1 MLCSDIK
8 IPMDYPKK
16 AFVRAW
22 NQIVSKKTRY
32 QPILQRT
39 VDTTDN
45 ALTRLRAREMTE
57 LLDKIGRLHDFDYAL
72 MLRTLDFIEVHAE
85 DKLSVVFQ
93 SGIRISIR

>member
-8 IPMDYPKK
+8 IPIAYPKK

-22 NQIVSKKTRY
+22 NQIVSKITRY

-45 ALTRLRAREMTE
+45 ALTRLRAREMIV
-57 LLDKIGRLHDFDYAL
+57 LLDKVGRLDDFDYAL
-72 MLRTLDFIEVHAE
+72 MLRTLNFIEVHDE
-85 DKLSVVFQ
+85 DRLSVVFQ
-93 SGIRISIR
+93 SGIRISVR